1 MTSTERLYR
10 ELKHDIVTCV
20 LTPGKSMSEEDLG
33 KRYQTSRTPVR
44 EVCRNLANE
53 GFITIIP
60 FRGYFVSPLTVTEFN
75 NLQEVQLVLDPSA
88 AALAADRATSLQI
101 AKLQKWARY
110 KYKSKQKDSYYE
122 FLEQNRSLHVGIA
135 DATGNNH
142 LVHIVSNVHT
152 RLMRYFYLGLSAH
165 SFGAEIV
172 KEHCAIVDAVRK
184 HRPAEARQLT
194 HDHIVNTMRRSAGLF
209 STTRNMHYFEPESS
223 NQFNGATIRE
233 PVKDDELRNVV
244 RKKVAAKS
252 THRALRP
259 VMSGETN
266 G

>member
-1 MTSTERLYR
+1 MTATERLYQ
-10 ELKHDIVTCV
+10 ELKHDIVTCA
-20 LTPGKSMSEEDLG
+20 LTPGKSMSEGDLG

-44 EVCRNLANE
+44 EVCRDLANE

-75 NLQEVQLVLDPSA
+75 NLQEVQLLVDPSA
-88 AALAADRATSLQI
+88 AALAADRATSVQI
-101 AKLQKWARY
+101 ANLQKWAEY
-110 KYKSKQKDSYYE
+110 KYKSNQKDSYYE

-152 RLMRYFYLGLSAH
+152 RLMRYFYLGLSAS

-172 KEHCAIVDAVRK
+172 NEHCAIVEAVRK
-184 HRPAEARQLT
+184 RMPAQARQLT

-209 STTRNMHYFEPESS
+209 SATRNMHYFEPDSAE
-223 NQFNGATIRE
+223 QFQAV
-233 PVKDDELRNVV
+233 PVRRPAKEDETRDVL
-244 RKKVAAKS
+244 RKKIAGK
-252 THRALRP
+252 
-259 VMSGETN
+259 
-266 G
+266 